1 MPLDFGKISQKA
13 SDVYRK
19 VTGGGRP
26 SILGGA
32 SGLEGPPVSAA
43 TGAAKNVGL
52 LGKIPKGLKVAGG
65 AGLFLGAVDLL
76 LDPAAE
82 VGAGVFDQVNP
93 SRVDRRLERM
103 ISGQEKVDQFERM
116 RAKRDRKVAE
126 LMQRNTMLLATQ
138 APHLFNQLMAGRSL
152 PRGATVIGGQPRTD
166 LVEEVA
172 MGMTQGRFAPPAEGE
187 LPFGGE

>member
-13 SDVYRK
+13 SDAYRK
-19 VTGGGRP
+19 VTGGGGTPKLPLAAR
-26 SILGGA
+26 GGLP
-32 SGLEGPPVSAA
+32 GLAGKALKKVGTA
-43 TGAAKNVGL
+43 GAVGL
-52 LGKIPKGLKVAGG
+52 GIG
-65 AGLFLGAVDLL
+65 AIDLL
-76 LDPAAE
+76 LDPAASFVE
-82 VGAGVFDQVNP
+82 GLGDDLNYGGK
-93 SRVDRRLERM
+93 VDRRLERM
-103 ISGQEKVDQFERM
+103 ISGQERVDQFERM

-172 MGMTQGRFAPPAEGE
+172 MGMTQGRFAPPAEGQ
-187 LPFGGE
+187 LHLGGE